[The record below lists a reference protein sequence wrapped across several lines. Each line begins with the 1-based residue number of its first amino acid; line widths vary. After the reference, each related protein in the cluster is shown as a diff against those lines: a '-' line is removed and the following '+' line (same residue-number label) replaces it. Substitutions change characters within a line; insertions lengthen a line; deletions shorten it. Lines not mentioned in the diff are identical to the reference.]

1 MTLIS
6 NAPILQFGVGRK
18 QGNRTGDDSETI
30 ENPASNFRRLNGRDD
45 FHTAATARA
54 LQHEK
59 WAK

>member
-1 MTLIS
+1 MPDSRVAQPPSAVLF
-6 NAPILQFGVGRK
+6 FGEL
-18 QGNRTGDDSETI
+18 NSETI
-30 ENPASNFRRLNGRDD
+30 ENPASNFSRLDGRDD

>member
-1 MTLIS
+1 MDQNAKAGPDFYDDDEVFATYARHRRSADSPNATL
-6 NAPILQFGVGRK
+6 
-18 QGNRTGDDSETI
+18 
-30 ENPASNFRRLNGRDD
+30 RLDGRDD